1 MIHYQFLRHASP
13 EEMQDILALYREA
26 GWISK
31 DECGA
36 FLPAVLSGSFLFL
49 AARID
54 GKIIGMAR
62 AISDGVS
69 DAYIQDVVVSAAY
82 RKLGIGKE
90 LIFRLRDELKTC
102 GVDWIGLVG
111 APGTENFYSRLGLK
125 EQPGYTLWKLE
136 NDR

>member
-13 EEMQDILALYREA
+13 EEMQDILVLYREA

-36 FLPAVLSGSFLFL
+36 FLPGVLSGSFLFL
-49 AARID
+49 AARLD

-69 DAYIQDVVVSAAY
+69 DAYIQDVVVSAAH
-82 RKLGIGKE
+82 RKQGIGKE
-90 LIFRLRDELKTC
+90 LIFRLRDELKAC
-102 GVDWIGLVG
+102 GVDWIGLIG
-111 APGTENFYSRLGLK
+111 APGTENFYSKIGL
-125 EQPGYTLWKLE
+125 EHPE
-136 NDR
+136 NHIFYQL